1 MNDELPTYEVEELSL
16 EQAVVMLASD
26 EEKYRTDYRQTSE
39 WLLKLCPG
47 ESRWAPRGDTGYLPC
62 LLGTAGLIPG
72 RGQRAQRGADRASII
87 WSSQVMRSARTSP
100 RPDRSLSRLEMSWL
114 ACSDS

>member
-39 WLLKLCPG
+39 WLLKLGPG
-47 ESRWAPRGDTGYLPC
+47 ESR
-62 LLGTAGLIPG
+62 
-72 RGQRAQRGADRASII
+72 
-87 WSSQVMRSARTSP
+87 
-100 RPDRSLSRLEMSWL
+100 
-114 ACSDS
+114 